1 MINLKNSKIIM
12 DLSKQVHL
20 PESTL
25 EIESL
30 AIIIVYQRIKQ
41 WTEIT
46 ETIKQSAIFHL
57 LSRAKIKAI

>member
-1 MINLKNSKIIM
+1 M

-41 WTEIT
+41 WIEM
-46 ETIKQSAIFHL
+46 IKQSAIFHL

>member
-20 PESTL
+20 PESIL

-30 AIIIVYQRIKQ
+30 AIIVYLRIKQ

-46 ETIKQSAIFHL
+46 ETTKQSAIFHL
-57 LSRAKIKAI
+57 QSRVKIKAI